1 MLQDVC
7 ISERFADDLNN
18 YTVQR
23 SAEAHQRVVSAVWSK
38 TWGPNA
44 VNLEKRVNATKVV
57 SNIGF
62 RVNLSRESIR
72 PEDKGLQKLFILF
85 FVVFKPYDKMPLKH
99 RQAIASTAQTY
110 VNAMWGMWSMVAPLH
125 QMCKGT
131 EFEWRAANSTQRQ
144 CAEHWQAALMATFRD
159 YSLWEVPIRT
169 LGLLH
174 KTEGLKPHYSVMSD
188 ASELAA
194 GLFIFDGLTNKL
206 LVWSRV
212 FFKWGK
218 DAAQSTKRS
227 DGKLARQQ
235 RSAQNLREFLPI
247 ILLMIMVAQSELPS
261 DGAIIDWVGDNTSA
275 LAWANTHRCSSE
287 ERQTQ
292 LAFIALSLCE
302 QATHIKLHHTTQ
314 IKSAQMGIVDSVSR
328 TETDEGV
335 DEDIFKLKENP
346 DSFDGILQLVDL
358 CNPYNDVGGTN
369 DHHEAYIRVSRIMT
383 AVKHGIPDGKPKC

>member
-1 MLQDVC
+1 
-7 ISERFADDLNN
+7 
-18 YTVQR
+18 
-23 SAEAHQRVVSAVWSK
+23 VVSAVWTK

-44 VNLEKRVNATKVV
+44 VNLEKRVDATKVV

-110 VNAMWGMWSMVAPLH
+110 VNAMWGMWRMVAPLH

-144 CAEHWQAALMATFRD
+144 CAEHWQPALMATFRD
-159 YSLWEVPIRT
+159 YSLWEVPIRS

-174 KTEGLKPHYSVMSD
+174 KSEGLKPHYSVMSD

-194 GLFIFDGLTNKL
+194 GLFIFDGLTHTL

-212 FFKWGK
+212 FFKWCK

-227 DGKLARQQ
+227 DGKLARKQ
-235 RSAQNLREFLPI
+235 RSALNLREFLPI
-247 ILLMIMVAQSELPS
+247 VLLMIMLSQFDLPS
-261 DGAIIDWVGDNTSA
+261 DGAIIDWVGDNTAA
-275 LAWANTHRCSSE
+275 LTWANTHRCSAE

-292 LAFIALSLCE
+292 LVFIALSICE

-314 IKSAQMGIVDSVSR
+314 LKSAQMGIVDTVSR

-335 DEDIFKLKENP
+335 DVHIIELKKNA
-346 DSFDGILQLVDL
+346 DSLNGVSELVDL
-358 CNPYNDVGGTN
+358 CIV
-369 DHHEAYIRVSRIMT
+369 
-383 AVKHGIPDGKPKC
+383 